1 VTRSLYWLGCC
12 SKLSGMERVRHF
24 MCSSLEEIILKV
36 SPYSMVKLKT
46 HSTLTKI
53 LIKGSQIVE
62 RQGSAPVIP

>member
-1 VTRSLYWLGCC
+1 
-12 SKLSGMERVRHF
+12 